1 MYLFTVVLHVFLSL
15 FLIIVILLQ
24 PGKGGDVGNA
34 FGGGL
39 GSGGAMFGPRGA
51 GNLLSR
57 ATTVVAVLFMTTSI
71 TLALFS
77 NKRMMEDSDVADE
90 LQRLDAEEQAPADG
104 VDGSGPTE

>member
-15 FLIIVILLQ
+15 FLIVVILLQ

-39 GSGGAMFGPRGA
+39 GSGAMFGPRGA

-90 LQRLDAEEQAPADG
+90 LERLEAEEQVVPEG
-104 VDGSGPTE
+104 VDGSAPVE